1 MVTQVTSLGKNGLY
15 DWLIQRGTA
24 LVLGLYTIC
33 VISFLISNPDLDYAT
48 WHGYMSSGFMKVFT
62 FLALVSIAA
71 HAWVGLWTVAG
82 DYLTTRQLG
91 SKATALR
98 LVMLGVVAVVTVI
111 YLVWG
116 VQIIW
121 GA

>member
-1 MVTQVTSLGKNGLY
+1 MVTRVTSLGKNGLY

-24 LVLGLYTIC
+24 LVLGIYTLC
-33 VISFLISNPDLDYAT
+33 VISFLIGHSDLNHAT
-48 WHGYMSSGFMKVFT
+48 WHAYMTSGSMKIFT
-62 FLALVSIAA
+62 FLALISVAA
-71 HAWVGLWTVAG
+71 HAWVGLWTVVG

-91 SKATALR
+91 SPATAIR
-98 LVMLGVVAVVTVI
+98 AAALGVVAIVTVI
-111 YLVWG
+111 YVVWG